1 MSVFHPPSYNSE
13 RKLPAVFNTKFFNKN
28 TYAKIV
34 GNVKSKP
41 KPEPEP
47 EPKPKPEPEPEP
59 EPDLMLIYEGLKE
72 VEIIEEAP
80 VPAPPSPEEKIIVIY
95 EDDPQIVLEVEE
107 LPQ

>member
-13 RKLPAVFNTKFFNKN
+13 KKPPTVFNSKFFNKN
-28 TYAKIV
+28 SYSKIV
-34 GNVKSKP
+34 GSVKP
-41 KPEPEP
+41 KPE
-47 EPKPKPEPEPEP
+47 PKPEPEPEP
-59 EPDLMLIYEGLKE
+59 ELVLIYEGLKD
-72 VEIIEEAP
+72 VGIIEEDP

>member
-13 RKLPAVFNTKFFNKN
+13 RKLPVVFNTKFFNKN

-34 GNVKSKP
+34 GNVK
-41 KPEPEP
+41 
-47 EPKPKPEPEPEP
+47 PKPKPEP

-72 VEIIEEAP
+72 VGIIEEAP

>member
-13 RKLPAVFNTKFFNKN
+13 RKMPAVFNTKFFNKN

-34 GNVKSKP
+34 GNVN
-41 KPEPEP
+41 
-47 EPKPKPEPEPEP
+47 PKPKPEPKP

-72 VEIIEEAP
+72 VGIIEEAP

>member
-13 RKLPAVFNTKFFNKN
+13 RKMPAVFNTKFFNKN

-34 GNVKSKP
+34 GNVK
-41 KPEPEP
+41 
-47 EPKPKPEPEPEP
+47 PKPKPEPEPEP

-72 VEIIEEAP
+72 VGIIEEAP

>member
-1 MSVFHPPSYNSE
+1 M
-13 RKLPAVFNTKFFNKN
+13 PAVFNTKFFNKN

-34 GNVKSKP
+34 GNVK
-41 KPEPEP
+41 
-47 EPKPKPEPEPEP
+47 PKPKPEPEPEP

-72 VEIIEEAP
+72 VGIIEEAP